1 MDRYI
6 KCIYIILVAAL
17 AVHAAAAAA
26 PTYGCRRVSAS
37 SLNVR
42 ETPCA
47 TGKLIT
53 TLPNNAWF
61 HYTGT
66 AQSSSCGDSNRWIR
80 IIWNQRPG
88 WVSSGVPGTSN
99 FVVYCPLFKQYPLT
113 PFPTSSKDF
122 INKVAP
128 GAVTGMWVTNVPA
141 SVSIAQA
148 ILESGWGSSKL
159 ATQANNLFGI
169 KGTGNCGSV
178 TMPTK
183 EIINGEEV
191 IVNAVFRKYCSFGD
205 SIVDHG
211 YFFLENPRYQNAMK
225 NSGNADEFARQIQ
238 RAGYATDP
246 NYAQKLINL
255 INQYSLRRWDLV
267 LA

>member
-1 MDRYI
+1 MGRTRAVL
-6 KCIYIILVAAL
+6 CSLL
-17 AVHAAAAAA
+17 ATLAFAQFAAAVA

-42 ETPCA
+42 ATPCA
-47 TGKLIT
+47 TGRLIT
-53 TLPNNAWF
+53 TLPNNAWI

-66 AQSSSCGDSNRWIR
+66 AQASSCGDSNRWIN
-80 IIWNQRPG
+80 IIWNNKPG

-99 FVVYCPLFKQYPLT
+99 YVIYCPLFKQYPLS

-128 GAVTGMWVTNVPA
+128 GAVTSMWVTNVPA

-148 ILESGWGSSKL
+148 ILESGWGASKL

-183 EIINGEEV
+183 EYIGGKYV
-191 IVNAVFRKYCSFGD
+191 TVNAAFKKYCSFED

-211 YFFLENPRYQNAMK
+211 NFFLDNSRYQKAMK
-225 NSGNADEFARQIQ
+225 NSENADEFARQIQ
-238 RAGYATDP
+238 DAGYATDP
-246 NYAQKLINL
+246 GYASSLIKLINQ
-255 INQYSLRRWDLV
+255 NGLRRWDLV
-267 LA
+267 LE